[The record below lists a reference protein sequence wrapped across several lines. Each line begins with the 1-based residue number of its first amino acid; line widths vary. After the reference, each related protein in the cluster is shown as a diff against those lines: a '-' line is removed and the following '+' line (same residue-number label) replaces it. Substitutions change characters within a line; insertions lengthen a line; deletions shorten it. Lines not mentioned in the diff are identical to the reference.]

1 MSKQSN
7 KDLEQQKLV
16 TDLFEL
22 LGDDIGGEGGEILQK
37 IIEKIRNIKDIN
49 KWAIN
54 MDALD
59 ESEHYGPPDFDYAVK
74 YALEHP
80 DKKGNV
86 SRIGYIGN
94 ISLLDFVFQPI
105 RRDRSDMGEVMDVIR
120 NFHPNMDAHIKLLV
134 DHGAKANLS
143 LYNFWVGLEDD
154 DDGVYDNPDGLQKY
168 HAIKEHLKKGLG
180 RTAKTLQR
188 TLRRKK
194 KAKKEGDDVRL
205 KLATSDNRTT
215 KYMKDNMESS
225 IWNKIKKGLEEDGIS
240 EADITTFKEQDFDPK
255 WERRSESDIGE
266 WFQEILYHLEVK
278 KGIWRQMEQTL
289 AKKGLSK
296 ENIKV
301 FKNKFKKQW
310 KLLNQFK
317 SKNREKLGLDGSEMW
332 DEAIEKD
339 INKWFQKELGKTKAG
354 TKKKKKAG
362 TKKKKKAGK
371 KKKKK
376 AGTKEKKKTGKKK
389 K

>member
-1 MSKQSN
+1 MKKQSTQ
-7 KDLEQQKLV
+7 DLEQQKLV

-22 LGDDIGGEGGEILQK
+22 LGDDIGGGGGEILQR
-37 IIEKIRNIKDIN
+37 IRGKIRNIKDIN

-74 YALEHP
+74 YALDHP
-80 DKKGNV
+80 EKKGNV
-86 SRIGYIGN
+86 GRIGYMGN

-105 RRDRSDMGEVMDVIR
+105 RRDRYDIEEVMGVILD
-120 NFHPNMDAHIKLLV
+120 FHPNMDAHIKLLV
-134 DHGAKANLS
+134 DHGAKANMS
-143 LYNFWVGLEDD
+143 LYNFWVGLE

-188 TLRRKK
+188 TLRRRK

-205 KLATSDNRTT
+205 KLATSDNRNT
-215 KYMKDNMESS
+215 KYMKDNMKSS
-225 IWNKIKKGLEEDGIS
+225 VWNKIKKGLEEDGIS
-240 EADITTFKEQDFDPK
+240 EADITTFKEQEFDPK
-255 WERRSESDIGE
+255 WERRSKDEIEE
-266 WFQEILYHLEVK
+266 WFQETLYHLEVK
-278 KGIWRQMEQTL
+278 KGIWRQMEKTL
-289 AKKGLSK
+289 TKKGLSK

-317 SKNREKLGLDGSEMW
+317 SRNREKLGPDGPEMW

-362 TKKKKKAGK
+362 PKKKKKTGMK
-371 KKKKK
+371 KK
-376 AGTKEKKKTGKKK
+376 
-389 K
+389 